1 MDEAKLF
8 KKEHEDWTKLYHKT
22 LKGLE
27 AMINIQK
34 QVQNM
39 MKIAEET
46 NMTVM
51 EMEGIILKAGIN
63 NRTINAMNIL
73 GISENLQYLIQ
84 SNIEDWIYQIQRML
98 ANKLDKYRGRGNQ
111 YVEFRKYKNY
121 TRKKSKDKNQG
132 VEK

>member
-84 SNIEDWIYQIQRML
+84 SNIED
-98 ANKLDKYRGRGNQ
+98 
-111 YVEFRKYKNY
+111 
-121 TRKKSKDKNQG
+121 
-132 VEK
+132 